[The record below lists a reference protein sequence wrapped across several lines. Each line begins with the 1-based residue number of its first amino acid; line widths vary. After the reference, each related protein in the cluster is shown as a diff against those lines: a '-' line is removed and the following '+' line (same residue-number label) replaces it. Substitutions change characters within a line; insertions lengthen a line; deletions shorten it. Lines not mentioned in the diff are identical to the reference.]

1 MIILVDSRQKKGHH
15 SRKHT
20 DMQTAGCELLMCKLP
35 YGDYMRGDTLPD
47 ELLTDI
53 RALHAEYM
61 AGREPKAKLRK
72 SVSDRLLELHPLS
85 VDTKQDLQ
93 EVYGNVIGDH
103 IRFRQELE
111 TAHTGE
117 DSRLI
122 VLIEQGEIRTLQ
134 NVHTWK
140 NPRAIRWGMLR
151 KRGINAGRPPASS
164 SQLQKAMETM
174 SVKYGVK
181 WEFCSPKDS
190 GKRIIELLG
199 G

>member
-20 DMQTAGCELLMCKLP
+20 DMQIAGHELLMCKLP
-35 YGDYMRGDTLPD
+35 YGDYMRGDTLPE

-53 RALHAEYM
+53 RQLHAEYM

-103 IRFRQELE
+103 IRFKQELE
-111 TAHTGE
+111 TAHTGK

-122 VLIEQGEIRTLQ
+122 VLVEQGEIRALQ
-134 NVHTWK
+134 NVHTWR

-174 SVKYGVK
+174 AVKYGVK

-190 GKRIIELLG
+190 GKRIIELLT
-199 G
+199 